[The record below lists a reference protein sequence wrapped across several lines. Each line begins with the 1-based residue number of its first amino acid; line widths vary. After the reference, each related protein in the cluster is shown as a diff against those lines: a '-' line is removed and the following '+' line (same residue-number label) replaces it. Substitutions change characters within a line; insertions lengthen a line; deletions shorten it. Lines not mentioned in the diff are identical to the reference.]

1 MKEIDGNGIEG
12 HKLDLTSPKGRDLK
26 TFDKLVT
33 GALSGYLRSAV
44 IHKLESNPS
53 SRAITVAEVAQTI
66 LDVSHNHFA
75 LDPVVSRLTVDDL
88 LKDETAKDVCLGL
101 LEDFKEANGAL
112 AGSIDGL
119 PSDDDIQASPGQ
131 NFKDKLQQTS
141 AQQFNAAKADS
152 LLRRVCFMAAQQGK
166 QAITFDYD
174 DLQADKVLKDH
185 GSSAYVTLKLLLAL
199 QPGFAV
205 YSDHDG
211 KIAKQNSK
219 LIQLFLAQLKFF
231 AMKEHLF
238 VVEEVV
244 KTSRHGAIS
253 SFSLTLSWE
262 PGLSLNDAVKL
273 SNQAIKQEEFRRSKS
288 EGE

>member
-1 MKEIDGNGIEG
+1 MTGFDDSNRNGI
-12 HKLDLTSPKGRDLK
+12 DLSSPKNLALI
-26 TFDKLVT
+26 TFDKLAT
-33 GALSGYLRSAV
+33 GSLSDYLRSGV

-53 SRAITVAEVAQTI
+53 SSAITVSEVAQAV
-66 LDVSHNHFA
+66 LDVSQSHFA
-75 LDPVVSRLTVDDL
+75 LDPVTSRLTVDDL

-101 LEDFKEANGAL
+101 LEAFKTTNGAL
-112 AGSIDGL
+112 AASIDGL

-174 DLQADKVLKDH
+174 DLQADKALKDR

-253 SFSLTLSWE
+253 NFSLTLSWE
-262 PGLSLNDAVKL
+262 PGLSLDDATKL
-273 SNQAIKQEEFRRSKS
+273 SNQAIKQGQFDQLLD
-288 EGE
+288 GQG

>member
-1 MKEIDGNGIEG
+1 MKEIDSNGIKD
-12 HKLDLTSPKGRDLK
+12 HRLDLSSPKTRALRV
-26 TFDKLVT
+26 FNKLAT
-33 GALSGYLRSAV
+33 GSLHDYLRSKV
-44 IHKLESNPS
+44 IHKLESSPS
-53 SRAITVAEVAQTI
+53 SRAVTVSEVARTV
-66 LDVSHNHFA
+66 LDVSHSYYGLEIYVNQ
-75 LDPVVSRLTVDDL
+75 LTVDDL

-112 AGSIDGL
+112 TGSIDGL

-174 DLQADKVLKDH
+174 DLQADKALKDH

-211 KIAKQNSK
+211 KIAKHNSK

-231 AMKEHLF
+231 AMKEDLF
-238 VVEEVV
+238 VVEEAV
-244 KTSRHGAIS
+244 KKSRHGAIS

-288 EGE
+288 EGD